1 MIRVEGLVK
10 KGHNMTMSTLN
21 INKKKLINGANK
33 VLNTS
38 ALIGIELIA
47 GTAGGVTGAFVG
59 GVTEGAI
66 NSLLPNTPA
75 PIKTAVAVGSTAL
88 GMCSGVATATII
100 NGKLL
105 ESYADALETRDVSM
119 AVINGAYQE

>member
-1 MIRVEGLVK
+1 
-10 KGHNMTMSTLN
+10 MSKLN
-21 INKKKLINGANK
+21 INKKKLVNGANK

-38 ALIGIELIA
+38 ALIGIELMA

-66 NSLLPNTPA
+66 NSLLPNAPD
-75 PIKTAVAVGSTAL
+75 PIKTAIAVGSTAL

-105 ESYADALETRDVSM
+105 EEYADALESRNASM
-119 AVINGAYQE
+119 AVIDNAYQE

>member
-1 MIRVEGLVK
+1 
-10 KGHNMTMSTLN
+10 MTINALN

-38 ALIGIELIA
+38 ALIGIEFIA
-47 GTAGGVTGAFVG
+47 GTAGGVTGAVVG

-66 NSLLPNTPA
+66 NTLLPNTPA
-75 PIKTAVAVGSTAL
+75 PVKTAIAVGSTAL
-88 GMCSGVATATII
+88 GMCSGVAAATII

-105 ESYADALETRDVSM
+105 EEYADALENRNASLALID
-119 AVINGAYQE
+119 NAYQE

>member
-1 MIRVEGLVK
+1 MARFFNVE
-10 KGHNMTMSTLN
+10 N
-21 INKKKLINGANK
+21 KKLISTTNK

-38 ALIGIELIA
+38 AIIGIELMA

-66 NSLLPNTPA
+66 NSLLPNASA

-88 GMCSGVATATII
+88 GLCSGVATASII
-100 NGKLL
+100 QAKLL
-105 ESYADALETRDVSM
+105 EEYADALESRDASL
-119 AVINGAYQE
+119 AVINSYQE